1 MIFRSPSPDIELPQL
16 SVCDKVLAA
25 AKQFGDKPAI
35 IEGET
40 GRTLRR
46 EVGREITANA
56 PT

>member
-40 GRTLRR
+40 GRTLS
-46 EVGREITANA
+46 GRK
-56 PT
+56 

>member
-40 GRTLRR
+40 ALRR
-46 EVGREITANA
+46 EVGREITQ
-56 PT
+56 TRQLS

>member
-1 MIFRSPSPDIELPQL
+1 VLTKGRAMIFRSPSPDIELPQL

-40 GRTLRR
+40 GRTLS
-46 EVGREITANA
+46 GGK
-56 PT
+56 